1 MKQYDNK
8 LFYNLEKE
16 LNLCLED
23 VVMHSICVSNVGYNL
38 AAELGMTKEQCYETA
53 IAGILHDIGK
63 VKLTPYMI
71 TGDDSMYTLENIR
84 YMRMHSQLS
93 YDILNGGDYSDYI
106 MESVL
111 HHHENYDGSGYPGN
125 LKGEN
130 IPIGARILRVS
141 DMFAALISDRP
152 YRAAFSTDMAVQI
165 MIDEVKNFDM
175 KVFLAFQRV
184 IHEVSIEE
192 MTGIERKIN
201 NG

>member
-111 HHHENYDGSGYPGN
+111 HHHENYDGSGYPSN

>member
-63 VKLTPYMI
+63 VKLAPYMI

-111 HHHENYDGSGYPGN
+111 HHHENYDGSGYPSN

>member
-93 YDILNGGDYSDYI
+93 YDILKGGDYSDYI

>member
-1 MKQYDNK
+1 MKQYDDK